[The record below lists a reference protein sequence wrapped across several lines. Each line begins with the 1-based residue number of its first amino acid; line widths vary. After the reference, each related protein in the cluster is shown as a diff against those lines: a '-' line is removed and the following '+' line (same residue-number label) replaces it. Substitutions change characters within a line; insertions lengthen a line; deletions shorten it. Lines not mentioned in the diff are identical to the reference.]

1 MSAVLATPCVLRAA
15 ADLSENDLPVWRARP
30 IEGLAFYRKHTVAL
44 LRRYLAISMELGRT
58 PCVLGTIVFRGRV
71 SSYRIR
77 SFEDL
82 VIFIFDVEKCL
93 KRLDPQSQA
102 AVAHIALED
111 YTYEEAAA
119 MIGTSVRSVTQVYGT
134 ALDRLTRWFLD
145 CGLLKSDLR
154 ILSKANG

>member
-1 MSAVLATPCVLRAA
+1 MSAAVATPCVLRAA

-30 IEGLAFYRKHTVAL
+30 IEGLAFYRKHTIAL

-93 KRLDPQSQA
+93 KRLDAQSQA

-111 YTYEEAAA
+111 YTYEETAAITGNSRA
-119 MIGTSVRSVTQVYGT
+119 STARIYGA
-134 ALDRLTRWFLD
+134 ALDRLTQWFLE
-145 CGLLKSDLR
+145 CGLLKPEVEIFSQG
-154 ILSKANG
+154 S